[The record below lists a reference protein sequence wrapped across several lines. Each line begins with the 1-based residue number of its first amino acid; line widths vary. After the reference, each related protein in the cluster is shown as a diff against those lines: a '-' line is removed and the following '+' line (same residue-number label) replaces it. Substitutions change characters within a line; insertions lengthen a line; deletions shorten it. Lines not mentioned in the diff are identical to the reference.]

1 MVSAAGNTLAVS
13 STITGGVGNF
23 AVAWDAAA

>member
-1 MVSAAGNTLAVS
+1 LVSAAGDTLAIP

-23 AVAWDAAA
+23 AVGWDAAT